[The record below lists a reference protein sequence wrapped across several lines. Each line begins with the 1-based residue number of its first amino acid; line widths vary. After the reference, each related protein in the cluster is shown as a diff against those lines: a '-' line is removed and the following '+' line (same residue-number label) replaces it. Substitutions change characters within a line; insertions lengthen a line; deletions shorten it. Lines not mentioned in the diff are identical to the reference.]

1 MHGASKTSIR
11 DDETEDTHINSA
23 ATRRSLLWGWQTDLH
38 FTAALGPKLPE
49 PRAAPFLCSRVPGS
63 PYNQAYRQQPAGC
76 SVGMKGPGDS
86 KSCPYGRHRGHPH
99 AGEVGSNH
107 ARKHLAPTPKV
118 NVLEVSTS
126 SAGTCRDTSFPG
138 GAPCF

>member
-23 ATRRSLLWGWQTDLH
+23 ATRHSLLWGWQTDLH

-76 SVGMKGPGDS
+76 SVGMRGWGTAKAVLMGGTEGIPML
-86 KSCPYGRHRGHPH
+86 GRWARTTH
-99 AGEVGSNH
+99 GSIWLPPQ
-107 ARKHLAPTPKV
+107 R
-118 NVLEVSTS
+118 
-126 SAGTCRDTSFPG
+126 
-138 GAPCF
+138 